1 MDKYMCNK
9 VYKLLTLSALPFTL
23 AAMLVEPAQAV
34 QITLDNFGSSAI
46 VESFEGLSPR
56 ANLILLDDSGI
67 FYPGELFT
75 FESGV
80 TLTESELILGEG
92 VTIDN
97 FNSFRITV
105 NDFSIGVASF
115 GLGPT
120 GVVDSAADVPDG
132 SAYLAFSSHSTSA
145 LNFSTFG
152 FTFPS
157 DMLRVGG
164 LITSASSFSLP
175 ITLSAFDAS
184 GTLLETV
191 SIPNVPVSD
200 WASNFLGI
208 ENTAGIRR
216 VTFSSPPSDFTP
228 LNLTTRFTV
237 LDKLTFERISNPSIA
252 VPEPTSALGVLVGT
266 TLAASCMLKRRQH
279 NLK

>member
-1 MDKYMCNK
+1 MCNK
-9 VYKLLTLSALPFTL
+9 VYKLLTLSTLPFTL

-34 QITLDNFGSSAI
+34 QITLNNFGSSAI

-56 ANLILLDDSGI
+56 ANLILSDDYGI

-92 VTIDN
+92 VTIDD
-97 FNSFRITV
+97 FNSFGVTV
-105 NDFSIGVASF
+105 NDFSIGFSSF

-120 GVVDSAADVPDG
+120 GVVDSTADVPDG

-237 LDKLTFERISNPSIA
+237 LDRLTFEPISNPSIA
-252 VPEPTSALGVLVGT
+252 VPEPTSALGILVGT
-266 TLAASCMLKRRQH
+266 TLAASCMLKRRQQ